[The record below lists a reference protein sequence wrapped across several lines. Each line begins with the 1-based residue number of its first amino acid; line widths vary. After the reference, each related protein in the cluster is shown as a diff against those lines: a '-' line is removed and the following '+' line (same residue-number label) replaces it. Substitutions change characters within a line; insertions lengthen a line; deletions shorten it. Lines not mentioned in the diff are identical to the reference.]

1 MSTASFCLRSFLVP
15 PLLLGLVACASQ
27 ARFPPGFDP
36 ERPLYPITDP
46 AEDAAPPVPAVRPAP
61 APRELV
67 GLGLGDCLELAI
79 VRNRDLQ
86 RAALDCRRERHLR
99 VAARR
104 AVFDPRL
111 AADYRWGED
120 IGDDDEQVLDD
131 EANGRA
137 TIRAGSRV
145 FGFGVEPAI
154 IIDHDRDAVGGEY
167 TTGLELAVSRR
178 VFRLNEHLRD
188 RLPLTRANRDF
199 HIAVNRRLLEL
210 RALRLAVVRA
220 YYDIQRYRRR
230 VAIRRARVDDT
241 RAFLAAVGAK
251 VDNGFAAPVQRTN
264 AAISL
269 NQAEADLVAEEA
281 NLQGA
286 REDLLRL
293 FGLPLALPITLAA
306 EEIAAIPPPRLDLDR
321 DIALVRARHERV
333 LNSLLAMEVLRRE
346 MLIAHDD
353 LRPDLAAT
361 VALRQEYG
369 GDAPFDDTERDTS
382 GIELRLDLRMPLDG
396 WAAERAGLADRRLRL
411 RQELLALAETRDEL
425 EGELRRQHRAVVSLE
440 TTEDLLTR
448 RVEAER
454 ARLAATL
461 ERYEAGTIGNL
472 EVTRAKED
480 LDRSELALL
489 ESRIARIVAEARYH
503 SFLPAPPEPGDALP

>member
-1 MSTASFCLRSFLVP
+1 MSTTLLRTCSFSLLA
-15 PLLLGLVACASQ
+15 LLLGLVACASQ
-27 ARFPPGFDP
+27 ARFPAGFDP
-36 ERPLYPITDP
+36 DCPLHPIGDP
-46 AEDAAPPVPAVRPAP
+46 ADDAAPPVPAVRPAP

-79 VRNRDLQ
+79 ARNRDLQ

-120 IGDDDEQVLDD
+120 IGDDDEENLDD

-137 TIRAGSRV
+137 TLRAGGRLL
-145 FGFGVEPAI
+145 GFGVEPAI
-154 IIDHDRDAVGGEY
+154 IIDHDRDAAGGEY

-178 VFRLNEHLRD
+178 VFRFNEHLRD

-210 RALRLAVVRA
+210 RALRLAVVRS

-230 VAIRRARVDDT
+230 VAIRQARVADS

-264 AAISL
+264 AEISL
-269 NQAEADLVAEEA
+269 NQAEADLLAEEA

-293 FGLPLALPITLAA
+293 FGLPLSLPLSLVA
-306 EEIAAIPPPRLDLDR
+306 EEIAAMPPPALDLDR

-333 LNSLLAMEVLRRE
+333 LNSLLSMEVLRRE
-346 MLIAHDD
+346 MLIARDD
-353 LRPDLAAT
+353 LRPDLGAT

-369 GDAPFDDTERDTS
+369 GDAPFDDSQRDTS
-382 GIELRLDLRMPLDG
+382 GIELRLDLALPLDG
-396 WAAERAGLADRRLRL
+396 WAAERAGLAERRLRL
-411 RQELLALAETRDEL
+411 RQQLLELAETRDEL
-425 EGELRRQHRAVVSLE
+425 EGELRAQHRAVVRLE
-440 TTEDLLTR
+440 TTEDLLAR

-489 ESRIARIVAEARYH
+489 EARIARIVAEARYH
-503 SFLPAPPEPGDALP
+503 SFLPAPPEPDDAAR